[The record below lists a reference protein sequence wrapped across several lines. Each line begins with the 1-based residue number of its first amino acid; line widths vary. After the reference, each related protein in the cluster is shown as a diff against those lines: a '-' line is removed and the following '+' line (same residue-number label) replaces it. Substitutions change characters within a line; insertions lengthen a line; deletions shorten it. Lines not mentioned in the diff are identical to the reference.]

1 MPVRAFCGK
10 FCAFKR
16 KYLIKE
22 CSSSDYRMN
31 GIFDNSIKNRIFLY
45 EFLTP
50 YIFHNQNPLP
60 DKTIALAL
68 LLHYL
73 N

>member
-22 CSSSDYRMN
+22 YSNSDYRMN

-50 YIFHNQNPLP
+50 YTFYKQKLLLERQIE
-60 DKTIALAL
+60 LAL
-68 LLHYL
+68 LLHYF